1 MRFIRR
7 GFAVT
12 IARIR
17 LRGRSHHFNTV
28 PSISFHLLRAVQVQR
43 MLKLDTLGLSEP
55 PLLALL
61 RSIASL
67 RRLRT
72 WFDRPEYLTNVLGVI
87 IQALGDAGLQ
97 SARFDRAVSSSTT
110 SAALRRVR
118 DLPSH
123 LCIYRRYSS
132 GLHHVGSWVVFA
144 AFTLQCSILTG
155 NTTLYGGGEGRAWNN
170 LRHLLPQL
178 ADNNTMVVQEMA
190 NHDDKTKKH
199 VVIYA
204 PPVMITHLVTLVEL
218 GELLAAH
225 GLDVTIALAGR
236 TDDDDK
242 AAGSFAEGAAA
253 AHPELSFHRLPHV
266 TRPRD
271 VPVHDPVAQTFE
283 LARASN
289 SDLREFLR
297 AASPS
302 PAALVLD
309 FFCGSAVDVGAEL
322 GIPTYFFFT
331 SSISGL
337 VELLYHPVI
346 HDHTTLSLGGGGILH
361 VPGIPS
367 IRVEDL
373 PASYHDR
380 DGLGYRHFLALS
392 EQMCSSHGII
402 VNSFRSLEPRAT
414 DAIVSGLCTPPGRRT
429 PPLHCV
435 GPLVK
440 LEEAGGAPGR
450 RHECLAWLDG
460 QPESSVVFLCFGTMG
475 RFTAEQTRQVARG
488 LETSGQRFLWV
499 VRRPPGEDDADLD
512 AILPDGFVARTEGK
526 GLVVMS
532 WAPQSEVLA
541 HGAVGGFVTHC
552 GWNSVLEAVMGG
564 VPMLAWPMYAE
575 QRLNKVFLVEELRL
589 AVVLEGYD
597 GQEMVRDEEVAA
609 KVRWLM
615 ESDGG
620 RELRERARAAM
631 RQAKEALGEGG
642 ESRTSLLELRRRST
656 AMADAHVLVFPFPAQ
671 GHINAMLPFAA
682 ALLDIGVFVTFLH
695 TDHNLRRASSVSVAT
710 SPRLRFVSIPDGLAD
725 DHPRWLGDMLELD
738 RSLREV
744 GAIRYRALL
753 ASLSSSGGRSS
764 QAGSDD
770 LIFPPVTCVVADG
783 ILTWAIDAS
792 EDLGVPA
799 LAFRT
804 SSASSFLAYQ
814 TLPFPAGCDLDEA
827 VHGVPGMDS
836 FLRRRDLP
844 SMFRRR
850 VDTDGG
856 VDLDPFL
863 HMLSK
868 ATTHSTKARAL
879 VFNTAASL
887 EGPALAHIAPRM
899 RDVFA
904 IGPLH
909 AMPSPAPAS
918 GLWGEDDGCI
928 AWLDGHADRS
938 VVYVSLGSVAVI
950 THGQLTEF
958 LSGLVAAGHPF
969 LWALRPDMV
978 VTRSQDA
985 SCAPHEAIR
994 AAAGSKA
1001 RVVAWAPQ
1009 REVLRHRA
1017 VGCFLT
1023 HSGWNST
1030 LEGVVAG
1037 VPMVCWPFFGDQQIN
1052 SRLVGAVWRNGLDM
1066 KDVCDRDVVERMV
1079 REAMESA
1086 EIRSSAQA
1094 LADAVRRDVDDGGT
1108 SAREFQRLVR
1118 FIKGLSMEAA
1128 KPNDPASDYW

>member
-1 MRFIRR
+1 
-7 GFAVT
+7 
-12 IARIR
+12 
-17 LRGRSHHFNTV
+17 
-28 PSISFHLLRAVQVQR
+28 
-43 MLKLDTLGLSEP
+43 
-55 PLLALL
+55 
-61 RSIASL
+61 
-67 RRLRT
+67 
-72 WFDRPEYLTNVLGVI
+72 
-87 IQALGDAGLQ
+87 
-97 SARFDRAVSSSTT
+97 
-110 SAALRRVR
+110 
-118 DLPSH
+118 
-123 LCIYRRYSS
+123 
-132 GLHHVGSWVVFA
+132 
-144 AFTLQCSILTG
+144 
-155 NTTLYGGGEGRAWNN
+155 
-170 LRHLLPQL
+170 
-178 ADNNTMVVQEMA
+178 
-190 NHDDKTKKH
+190 
-199 VVIYA
+199 
-204 PPVMITHLVTLVEL
+204 
-218 GELLAAH
+218 
-225 GLDVTIALAGR
+225 
-236 TDDDDK
+236 
-242 AAGSFAEGAAA
+242 
-253 AHPELSFHRLPHV
+253 
-266 TRPRD
+266 
-271 VPVHDPVAQTFE
+271 
-283 LARASN
+283 
-289 SDLREFLR
+289 
-297 AASPS
+297 
-302 PAALVLD
+302 
-309 FFCGSAVDVGAEL
+309 
-322 GIPTYFFFT
+322 
-331 SSISGL
+331 
-337 VELLYHPVI
+337 
-346 HDHTTLSLGGGGILH
+346 
-361 VPGIPS
+361 
-367 IRVEDL
+367 
-373 PASYHDR
+373 
-380 DGLGYRHFLALS
+380 
-392 EQMCSSHGII
+392 
-402 VNSFRSLEPRAT
+402 
-414 DAIVSGLCTPPGRRT
+414 
-429 PPLHCV
+429 
-435 GPLVK
+435 
-440 LEEAGGAPGR
+440 
-450 RHECLAWLDG
+450 
-460 QPESSVVFLCFGTMG
+460 
-475 RFTAEQTRQVARG
+475 
-488 LETSGQRFLWV
+488 
-499 VRRPPGEDDADLD
+499 
-512 AILPDGFVARTEGK
+512 
-526 GLVVMS
+526 
-532 WAPQSEVLA
+532 
-541 HGAVGGFVTHC
+541 
-552 GWNSVLEAVMGG
+552 MGG

-575 QRLNKVFLVEELRL
+575 QRLSKVFLVEELRL

-597 GQEMVRDEEVAA
+597 SQEVVRDEEVAS

-620 RELRERARAAM
+620 LELRERARAAM

-642 ESRTSLLELRRRST
+642 ESRTSLLELVRQWKRWKVSITPLLTSSFKATRRSLPPSLTHSRAGRGKDPSAYSRVGRQRRRST

-682 ALLDIGVFVTFLH
+682 ALLDVGVFVTFLH

-753 ASLSSSGGRSS
+753 ASLSSSAGRSS
-764 QAGSDD
+764 QAGSD
-770 LIFPPVTCVVADG
+770 LSFPSVTCVVADG

-792 EDLGVPA
+792 EELGVPA

-804 SSASSFLAYQ
+804 SSASSFLAYL
-814 TLPFPAGCDLDEA
+814 TVPRLVELGELPFPAGGDLDEA
-827 VHGVPGMDS
+827 VHGVPGMES

-887 EGPALAHIAPRM
+887 EAPALAHIAPRM

-918 GLWGEDDGCI
+918 GLWSEDDGCI

-958 LSGLVAAGHPF
+958 LTGLVAAGHPF

-985 SCAPHEAIR
+985 NCAPHEAIR

-1066 KDVCDRDVVERMV
+1066 KDVCDRAVVERMV

-1094 LADAVRRDVDDGGT
+1094 LADVVRRDVDDGGS
-1108 SAREFQRLVR
+1108 SAREFQRLLR
-1118 FIKGLSMEAA
+1118 FIKGTSMEAA
-1128 KPNDPASDYW
+1128 KLGDHPN